1 MKKLLIVTAVIG
13 IAVFAFMKL
22 SGSKNEEFE
31 FGS

>member
-1 MKKLLIVTAVIG
+1 MKKLIIVAAVLG

-22 SGSKNEEFE
+22 SGSKSEEFE